1 MVFHKIY
8 LMLAIAFIPE
18 CRGLCSKPE
27 LMNVIPQ
34 GSSLGIGHTF
44 KTFPTQSVLVCME
57 LCISYPMCR
66 SIDLNHEKRVC
77 RLQVKSSVTDPDL
90 LVATPN
96 TVHMD
101 KEDFPKIL
109 LDNACQTL
117 SCDNMT
123 MCKGN
128 TGCVP
133 VLDDRS
139 CGSPPSVSN
148 ATASPAGPFPVGH
161 THNYTCHVDYDALHE
176 PYTTCQE
183 NGKWTDVV
191 FLCQRT
197 SPKYKLS
204 GCYEDS
210 RYRVLESGPH
220 SLQINGQSQCASHC
234 ATLGS
239 YSYFGLES
247 GHECFC
253 GNGMRYTPK
262 QVATTQCNFQCR
274 RNSEEI
280 CGGHWKIQIFSS

>member
-1 MVFHKIY
+1 
-8 LMLAIAFIPE
+8 
-18 CRGLCSKPE
+18 
-27 LMNVIPQ
+27 MNTSPK

-66 SIDLNHEKRVC
+66 SIDLNHENKVC

-90 LVATPN
+90 HVATPN
-96 TVHMD
+96 TIHMD

-133 VLDDRS
+133 VLDGRS

-148 ATASPAGPFPVGH
+148 AAASPAGPFPVGH
-161 THNYTCHVDYDALHE
+161 THNYTCHVGYDSLHE

-197 SPKYKLS
+197 SPKYTLL
-204 GCYEDS
+204 GCFEDS
-210 RYRVLESGPH
+210 HNYALESGPH
-220 SLQINGQSQCASHC
+220 SLLINGQRQCASHC
-234 ATLGS
+234 DTLGS
-239 YSYFGLES
+239 YRYFGLQD
-247 GHECFC
+247 GDQCFC
-253 GNGMRYTPK
+253 GNTMRNNPK
-262 QVATTQCNFQCR
+262 QLPKNMCDQLCEGNHQ
-274 RNSEEI
+274 EK
-280 CGGHWKIQIFSS
+280 CGGELKMLIFSS